1 MNSKKENSVLT
12 ILFLFFSLIIDFFR
26 SLLLLFWY
34 RPKNIDNNLFFDFL
48 EFIFKLWPKKF
59 WEKPS
64 LYRLFSFFW
73 DLIDYLILQNAK
85 K

>member
-1 MNSKKENSVLT
+1 MINKKENSFLK
-12 ILFLFFSLIIDFFR
+12 ILFIFVSLFFDFFR
-26 SLLLLFWY
+26 SVLLIFWY
-34 RPKNIDNNLFFDFL
+34 KINNIESNLFFDFL
-48 EFIFKLWPKKF
+48 EFIFKIWPRKF